1 MLGLWTGRLATW
13 SDPSRIGIPSL
24 PNYCSALT
32 ITQGRRGS
40 LFSVTQVSG
49 EKQRKHSADHKLHG
63 NHRRNTHHLHVRRRP
78 SHRRGLPLG
87 NLFFGIAFL
96 LPVAESVPHYFLE
109 GHGCQLTEKATHW
122 GVQMKIHSDA
132 LHGNIYIAQNQTLLF
147 ECPEEYGI
155 IVQMN
160 ATANHALWTES
171 KLCPNTYTRTKYDA
185 IPIKPSTFPVKVEY
199 MCAIHGARHWHAGA
213 FAVDEAGK
221 VRPSQYFATSIF
233 AGAYSDSNHYRS
245 MQYSALAIIMAGLIA
260 VLSVMLPQNSVYRK
274 ISSFLALALVFS
286 AFVGLVISV
295 SQIRKALPRP
305 YSGRLAHATLGYITL
320 VIIPITL
327 LLGAIQFYT
336 SRLRLLFKITVT
348 LMFIMTISTA
358 SIALEGFYKV
368 DQGFVISVALIL
380 AILFV
385 SAMLINTTATQITED
400 VKETLESANPLLE
413 KAMPAASLD
422 RTTGKRKRRVY
433 F

>member
-1 MLGLWTGRLATW
+1 
-13 SDPSRIGIPSL
+13 
-24 PNYCSALT
+24 
-32 ITQGRRGS
+32 
-40 LFSVTQVSG
+40 
-49 EKQRKHSADHKLHG
+49 
-63 NHRRNTHHLHVRRRP
+63 
-78 SHRRGLPLG
+78 
-87 NLFFGIAFL
+87 
-96 LPVAESVPHYFLE
+96 
-109 GHGCQLTEKATHW
+109 
-122 GVQMKIHSDA
+122 MKIHSDA

-185 IPIKPSTFPVKVEY
+185 IPIKPSTFPVEVEY

-213 FAVDEAGK
+213 FALDEAGK

-400 VKETLESANPLLE
+400 VKETLESAKPLLE
-413 KAMPAASLD
+413 KAMPAARLD
-422 RTTGKRKRRVY
+422 RTTGRRVRKNY

>member
-1 MLGLWTGRLATW
+1 M
-13 SDPSRIGIPSL
+13 
-24 PNYCSALT
+24 
-32 ITQGRRGS
+32 
-40 LFSVTQVSG
+40 
-49 EKQRKHSADHKLHG
+49 
-63 NHRRNTHHLHVRRRP
+63 
-78 SHRRGLPLG
+78 
-87 NLFFGIAFL
+87 
-96 LPVAESVPHYFLE
+96 
-109 GHGCQLTEKATHW
+109 
-122 GVQMKIHSDA
+122 
-132 LHGNIYIAQNQTLLF
+132 
-147 ECPEEYGI
+147 
-155 IVQMN
+155 
-160 ATANHALWTES
+160 
-171 KLCPNTYTRTKYDA
+171 
-185 IPIKPSTFPVKVEY
+185 
-199 MCAIHGARHWHAGA
+199 
-213 FAVDEAGK
+213 
-221 VRPSQYFATSIF
+221 
-233 AGAYSDSNHYRS
+233 
-245 MQYSALAIIMAGLIA
+245 
-260 VLSVMLPQNSVYRK
+260 YRK